1 MIYHQATP
9 LAFHVMTKPRGAV
22 CNLDCEYC
30 FFLKKEA
37 LYPKS
42 DFFMD
47 NVTLESFTKQ
57 YIEAQQVPEV
67 TFAWQGGEPTLMGL
81 DFFKRAVYFQNKYC
95 KPGMNIH
102 NAIQTNGTLLDDD
115 WGRFLIQHN
124 FLVGLSLD
132 GPRELHDTYRVD
144 KGGDPTFDRVMK
156 GLEILQ
162 KHAVEFNILC
172 CVNTANA
179 EYPLEV
185 YRFLRDEVGAQ
196 FIQFI
201 PIVERDNQT
210 GYQEGTKVTDRTV
223 SGNQYGQFLT
233 SIFDEWV
240 KRNVG
245 QVFVQIFDV
254 ALGVWYGQPAGLCIF
269 AETCGTAL
277 ALEHNGDLYACD
289 HYVEPKFLLG
299 NIEQDNLLPLVR
311 GEAQYIFG
319 QDKHDTL
326 PQYCR
331 ECKVRFIC
339 NGGCPKNR
347 ILTTPDGDPGLNFLC
362 AGYKAFFEHIDPA
375 MKEMGKLL
383 RSRRPPS
390 DIMNA

>member
-1 MIYHQATP
+1 
-9 LAFHVMTKPRGAV
+9 
-22 CNLDCEYC
+22 
-30 FFLKKEA
+30 
-37 LYPKS
+37 
-42 DFFMD
+42 MD

>member
-1 MIYHQATP
+1 
-9 LAFHVMTKPRGAV
+9 
-22 CNLDCEYC
+22 
-30 FFLKKEA
+30 
-37 LYPKS
+37 
-42 DFFMD
+42 
-47 NVTLESFTKQ
+47 
-57 YIEAQQVPEV
+57 
-67 TFAWQGGEPTLMGL
+67 
-81 DFFKRAVYFQNKYC
+81 
-95 KPGMNIH
+95 
-102 NAIQTNGTLLDDD
+102 
-115 WGRFLIQHN
+115 
-124 FLVGLSLD
+124 
-132 GPRELHDTYRVD
+132 
-144 KGGDPTFDRVMK
+144 
-156 GLEILQ
+156 
-162 KHAVEFNILC
+162 
-172 CVNTANA
+172 
-179 EYPLEV
+179 
-185 YRFLRDEVGAQ
+185 
-196 FIQFI
+196 
-201 PIVERDNQT
+201 VERDNQT

-223 SGNQYGQFLT
+223 SGNQYGQFLI